1 MPGNCNIGM
10 RGRAI
15 RLAQGLAFIGV
26 FLALGLTLFSSGGL
40 GLLRLGFL
48 VPFYFGFLSILEGGT
63 SFCVAYAARGSYDL
77 HERLGFLD
85 IMRESKTRH
94 VVESDEWKRI
104 DRQKATRIYLEA
116 FVGAVLLTVVL
127 FLV

>member
-1 MPGNCNIGM
+1 M

-26 FLALGLTLFSSGGL
+26 FLALGLILFSSGGL
-40 GLLRLGFL
+40 GLFRLGFV

-63 SFCVAYAARGSYDL
+63 SFCVGYAARGSYDL

-116 FVGAVLLTVVL
+116 LVGAVLLTVAM